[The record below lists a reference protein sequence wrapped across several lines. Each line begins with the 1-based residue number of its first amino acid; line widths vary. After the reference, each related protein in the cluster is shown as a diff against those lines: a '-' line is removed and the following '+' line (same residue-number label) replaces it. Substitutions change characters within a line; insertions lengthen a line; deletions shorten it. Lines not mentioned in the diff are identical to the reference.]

1 MSLAEKMFGGSHAD
15 DESVKSNAHKR
26 QTIGRKV
33 EEPQSAQLRSSK
45 TFFERKK
52 YEKQPLLT

>member
-33 EEPQSAQLRSSK
+33 EEP
-45 TFFERKK
+45 
-52 YEKQPLLT
+52 